1 MAHLDERG
9 NILAFVSPE
18 GQVVKAD
25 SNDRLNGISTGLI
38 QSPVMT
44 LLVEIT
50 SELKGV
56 FKKPIKAL
64 IEADGFCTIRELRAK
79 ILEEIERERP
89 EADVKSFTIS
99 RNSKNLKMLNCN
111 LHEYQ
116 VQDNLEFRSWR
127 FQMLFQLPQHCSSSA
142 AASCGLSRFCRARRI
157 RKPPLEV

>member
-25 SNDRLNGISTGLI
+25 SNDRLKGISTGLI
-38 QSPVMT
+38 QAPVMT

-56 FKKPIKAL
+56 FKKPIKAM

-99 RNSKNLKMLNCN
+99 RNNKNLKMLNCN
-111 LHEYQ
+111 LHEY
-116 VQDNLEFRSWR
+116 
-127 FQMLFQLPQHCSSSA
+127 
-142 AASCGLSRFCRARRI
+142 
-157 RKPPLEV
+157 